1 MSINEVCS
9 SVQHVLGAQM
19 NVNGSSSGH
28 HLFTEAILAPDGV
41 VLAEPFFEY

>member
-9 SVQHVLGAQM
+9 SVRYVLGAQM
-19 NVNGSSSGH
+19 NVNNSSSGH
-28 HLFTEAILAPDGV
+28 HLFTEANLAPNGV

>member
-9 SVQHVLGAQM
+9 SVRHVVGAQM

-28 HLFTEAILAPDGV
+28 YLFKEAILAPDGV
-41 VLAEPFFEY
+41 VLAEPFFEH